1 MSTIEGDSG
10 NNALTGT
17 TGNDQL
23 SGKDGNDTLDGN
35 DGNDTIWGG
44 DGDDVITGG
53 RGDDVI
59 IGGRGNDTMTAG
71 NNSPSDTFVIRDG
84 DGSDVITDFDPP
96 EPDVLAFDMAEIQ
109 TFQDLVDRM
118 SMDGPDTV
126 ITYDNGET
134 TRLLNTDMT
143 ALGPAN
149 FSTSAGPVCL
159 HADTLVHT
167 TAGWR
172 AVQDVRAGDLVF
184 VCAHM
189 AQPVVAT
196 YAQRLHFSGARD
208 KAKPVLI
215 RQGAL
220 GPGRPFQDS
229 ILSPQHR
236 IALKAPDN
244 GWVLVPAIKLIKRP
258 GIRRMLGRKSALY
271 HNLLLSRHA
280 VINANGMAVETML
293 LTDFTR
299 RRLKSPL
306 PDLPPMQTVHPVCN
320 HDPGAAP
327 GVR

>member
-10 NNALTGT
+10 NNSLTGT

-71 NNSPSDTFVIRDG
+71 DNSPSDTFVIRDG

-149 FSTSAGPVCL
+149 FSTSAG
-159 HADTLVHT
+159 
-167 TAGWR
+167 
-172 AVQDVRAGDLVF
+172 QVRA
-184 VCAHM
+184 A
-189 AQPVVAT
+189 
-196 YAQRLHFSGARD
+196 S
-208 KAKPVLI
+208 
-215 RQGAL
+215 
-220 GPGRPFQDS
+220 
-229 ILSPQHR
+229 R
-236 IALKAPDN
+236 IWA
-244 GWVLVPAIKLIKRP
+244 
-258 GIRRMLGRKSALY
+258 S
-271 HNLLLSRHA
+271 
-280 VINANGMAVETML
+280 
-293 LTDFTR
+293 
-299 RRLKSPL
+299 
-306 PDLPPMQTVHPVCN
+306 
-320 HDPGAAP
+320 
-327 GVR
+327 